1 MFADLVRQPDA
12 DSADAPETGPGTVSA
27 GASRTAGTSAWPH
40 PEAVWAADD
49 THPDWREADDA
60 QPPGRVSGECRIRG
74 EQARVRI
81 AADSAAADGRDLGS
95 MRYGELENLVAEL
108 AAERACVEGRY
119 LAALGE
125 LTSRVGT
132 QAAAYQLRQL
142 TRMGSPQARAEARL
156 AEDLTQ
162 GGMTDTLDAMAE
174 GRIHMSHAKVIAR
187 ESPKKHRRS
196 EADFLELS
204 ESYPADTVARHTLA
218 YESLQVYADLAAE
231 TAAKDL
237 GPVDAELALQR
248 HERFASRRVG
258 DDGMWHLRGKFD
270 FLTGREL
277 NTALQSQLR
286 TLRRRHETDAEH
298 AGPGAN
304 DSHADGPGSA
314 TASSHRTDPA
324 GTDGV
329 VPLVPTRGQ
338 LTADALSELIAGTA
352 NVRRGKN
359 NLLIIA
365 DYDMVNDRLANPR
378 LDDGTPL
385 SAQILAEHATDA
397 KVLPAV
403 FKADWSELALGRTR
417 NASDA
422 QRLVLAARDGGCIGC
437 ELTSEHTQGH
447 HIDYYENDGLTEIPN
462 LASLCWDCHKDVH
475 GRNREIHTPPDG
487 HPRLA
492 PPEPGVGG
500 PQHHDAGRP
509 RLAPPEPANTGPP
522 ARAPARS
529 P

>member
-1 MFADLVRQPDA
+1 
-12 DSADAPETGPGTVSA
+12 
-27 GASRTAGTSAWPH
+27 
-40 PEAVWAADD
+40 
-49 THPDWREADDA
+49 
-60 QPPGRVSGECRIRG
+60 
-74 EQARVRI
+74 
-81 AADSAAADGRDLGS
+81 
-95 MRYGELENLVAEL
+95 MRYGELEELVAEL
-108 AAERACVEGRY
+108 AAERARVEGRY

-125 LTSRVGT
+125 LTSRVGA

-142 TRMGSPQARAEARL
+142 TRMGSPQARCEARL
-156 AEDLTQ
+156 AEDLAQ
-162 GGMTDTLDAMAE
+162 GGMTDTLDAMAQ

-218 YESLQVYADLAAE
+218 YESLQVYADLAEEA
-231 TAAKDL
+231 AAKDL
-237 GPVDAELALQR
+237 SPADVELALQR
-248 HERFASRRVG
+248 QERFASMRVG
-258 DDGMWHLRGKFD
+258 EDGMWHLRGKFD
-270 FLTGREL
+270 FLSGREL

-286 TLRRRHETDAEH
+286 SLRRRHETDTQH
-298 AGPGAN
+298 AGPSLVHGEGAEG
-304 DSHADGPGSA
+304 ADADDA
-314 TASSHRTDPA
+314 TLPM
-324 GTDGV
+324 
-329 VPLVPTRGQ
+329 PTRGQ

-365 DYDMVNDRLANPR
+365 DYDIVNDRLANPR

-447 HIDYYENDGLTEIPN
+447 HIRYYENDGLTEIPN

-475 GRNREIHTPPDG
+475 GRGREIHTPPDG
-487 HPRLA
+487 RPRLA

-500 PQHHDAGRP
+500 P
-509 RLAPPEPANTGPP
+509 P

>member
-1 MFADLVRQPDA
+1 MFADLVRPPDPDA
-12 DSADAPETGPGTVSA
+12 SDAPEA
-27 GASRTAGTSAWPH
+27 GAPAAVGAGAAVGVPAWPH

-49 THPDWREADDA
+49 THPDWRDADDA
-60 QPPGRVSGECRIRG
+60 APPSGRVSGECRIRG

-81 AADSAAADGRDLGS
+81 AADSPAAGGRDLGS
-95 MRYGELENLVAEL
+95 MRYGELEELVAEL
-108 AAERACVEGRY
+108 AAERARVEGRY

-125 LTSRVGT
+125 LTSRVGA

-142 TRMGSPQARAEARL
+142 TRMGGPQARCEARL

-162 GGMTDTLDAMAE
+162 GGMTDTLDAMAQ

-204 ESYPADTVARHTLA
+204 QSYPADTVARHTLA
-218 YESLQVYADLAAE
+218 TESLQVYADLAEEA
-231 TAAKDL
+231 AAKDL
-237 GPVDAELALQR
+237 TPVDAELALQR
-248 HERFASRRVG
+248 HERSASMRVG

-286 TLRRRHETDAEH
+286 SLRRRHQDDTES
-298 AGPGAN
+298 AGPSAAGN
-304 DSHADGPGSA
+304 HADDRGPNADTGG
-314 TASSHRTDPA
+314 TAP
-324 GTDGV
+324 
-329 VPLVPTRGQ
+329 PVPTRGQ
-338 LTADALSELIAGTA
+338 LTADALTELIAGTT

-422 QRLVLAARDGGCIGC
+422 QRLILAARDGGCIGC
-437 ELTSEHTQGH
+437 ELSSEHTQGH
-447 HIDYYENDGLTEIPN
+447 HIRYYENDGLTEIPN
-462 LASLCWDCHKDVH
+462 LASLCWDCHKDLH
-475 GRNREIHTPPDG
+475 GRGREIHTPPHG
-487 HPRLA
+487 RPRLA

-500 PQHHDAGRP
+500 PQHRDAGRP

>member
-1 MFADLVRQPDA
+1 MFAFDSIRLYAYSMFADLVRQPDA
-12 DSADAPETGPGTVSA
+12 DSSDAPEARPGAAV
-27 GASRTAGTSAWPH
+27 GVSAWPH
-40 PEAVWAADD
+40 AEAVWSADD
-49 THPDWREADDA
+49 AHPDWREAGDA
-60 QPPGRVSGECRIRG
+60 QLPSGRVSGECRIRG
-74 EQARVRI
+74 EQARASI
-81 AADSAAADGRDLGS
+81 AADSPAADGKDLGS
-95 MRYGELENLVAEL
+95 MRYGELEELVVEL
-108 AAERACVEGRY
+108 AAERARADGRY

-142 TRMGSPQARAEARL
+142 TRMGGPQARCEARL

-204 ESYPADTVARHTLA
+204 QSYPADTVARHTLA
-218 YESLQVYADLAAE
+218 TESLQVYADLAAE
-231 TAAKDL
+231 AAAKDL
-237 GPVDAELALQR
+237 SPADAELALQR
-248 HERFASRRVG
+248 HERFASMRVG
-258 DDGMWHLRGKFD
+258 EDGMWHLRGRFD

-286 TLRRRHETDAEH
+286 SLRRRHDTDAQH
-298 AGPGAN
+298 ADASAA
-304 DSHADGPGSA
+304 DSHSGS
-314 TASSHRTDPA
+314 TACDRGDVAHSA
-324 GTDGV
+324 GTDGAA
-329 VPLVPTRGQ
+329 PLMPTRGQ
-338 LTADALSELIAGTA
+338 LAADALSELIAGTT

-365 DYDMVNDRLANPR
+365 DYDLVNDRLANPR

-385 SAQILAEHATDA
+385 SAQLLAEHASDA

-475 GRNREIHTPPDG
+475 GRCREIHTPPD
-487 HPRLA
+487 
-492 PPEPGVGG
+492 
-500 PQHHDAGRP
+500 GRP

-522 ARAPARS
+522 ARAPAAARS

>member
-1 MFADLVRQPDA
+1 MFAELVRPPDPDA
-12 DSADAPETGPGTVSA
+12 SDAPEAGPPAAVGA
-27 GASRTAGTSAWPH
+27 GAAVGVSAWPH
-40 PEAVWAADD
+40 PEAVWSADD
-49 THPDWREADDA
+49 THPDWSDADDA
-60 QPPGRVSGECRIRG
+60 APPSGRASGECRLRG
-74 EQARVRI
+74 EQAGVGI
-81 AADSAAADGRDLGS
+81 AADGPAADGRDLGS
-95 MRYGELENLVAEL
+95 MRYGELEELVVEL
-108 AAERACVEGRY
+108 AAQRARVEGRY

-125 LTSRVGT
+125 LTSRVGA

-142 TRMGSPQARAEARL
+142 TRMGGPQARCEARL

-218 YESLQVYADLAAE
+218 TESLQVYADLAEEA
-231 TAAKDL
+231 AAKDL
-237 GPVDAELALQR
+237 TPVDAELALQR
-248 HERFASRRVG
+248 QERFASMRVG
-258 DDGMWHLRGKFD
+258 EDGMWHLRGKFD

-286 TLRRRHETDAEH
+286 SLRRRHQTDTHH
-298 AGPGAN
+298 AGPNAAHGEGAEETHP
-304 DSHADGPGSA
+304 DSAALPM
-314 TASSHRTDPA
+314 
-324 GTDGV
+324 
-329 VPLVPTRGQ
+329 PTRGQ

-352 NVRRGKN
+352 KVRRGKN

-365 DYDMVNDRLANPR
+365 DYDVLNGRLANPR

-422 QRLVLAARDGGCIGC
+422 QRLILAARDGGCIGC

-447 HIDYYENDGLTEIPN
+447 HIDYYENGGPTEIPN

-475 GRNREIHTPPDG
+475 GRCREIHTPPDG

-492 PPEPGVGG
+492 PPEP
-500 PQHHDAGRP
+500 AS
-509 RLAPPEPANTGPP
+509 TGPP

>member
-1 MFADLVRQPDA
+1 MFADLVRPPDPDA
-12 DSADAPETGPGTVSA
+12 SDAPETGPGAAA
-27 GASRTAGTSAWPH
+27 GVPAWPH
-40 PEAVWAADD
+40 AEAVWSADD
-49 THPDWREADDA
+49 THPDWSEAGDA
-60 QPPGRVSGECRIRG
+60 VSPSSRVSGECRASG

-81 AADSAAADGRDLGS
+81 AADSPAADGRDLGS
-95 MRYGELENLVAEL
+95 MRYGELENLVVEL
-108 AAERACVEGRY
+108 AAERARADGRY

-125 LTSRVGT
+125 LTSRVGA

-142 TRMGSPQARAEARL
+142 TRMGGPQARCEARL
-156 AEDLTQ
+156 AEDLAQ

-204 ESYPADTVARHTLA
+204 QSYPADTVARHTLA
-218 YESLQVYADLAAE
+218 TESLQVYADLAAE
-231 TAAKDL
+231 AAAKDL
-237 GPVDAELALQR
+237 SPADAELALQR
-248 HERFASRRVG
+248 HERFASMRVG
-258 DDGMWHLRGKFD
+258 EDGMWHLRGRFD

-286 TLRRRHETDAEH
+286 SLRRRHQTDTH
-298 AGPGAN
+298 
-304 DSHADGPGSA
+304 HADASTADGNGSA
-314 TASSHRTDPA
+314 AASHGEGSEGAAP
-324 GTDGV
+324 
-329 VPLVPTRGQ
+329 PMPTRGQ
-338 LTADALSELIAGTA
+338 LTADALSELIAGTT

-365 DYDMVNDRLANPR
+365 DYDLVNDRLANPR

-422 QRLVLAARDGGCIGC
+422 QRLILAARDGGCIGC

-447 HIDYYENDGLTEIPN
+447 HIDYYENDGPTEIPN

-475 GRNREIHTPPDG
+475 GRNRKIHTPPDG

-492 PPEPGVGG
+492 PPEPHDNDLPNQTSVVARG
-500 PQHHDAGRP
+500 P
-509 RLAPPEPANTGPP
+509 
-522 ARAPARS
+522 
-529 P
+529 

>member
-1 MFADLVRQPDA
+1 MFADLVRPPDPDA
-12 DSADAPETGPGTVSA
+12 SDAPETVPGAAV
-27 GASRTAGTSAWPH
+27 GVSAWPH
-40 PEAVWAADD
+40 AEAVWSADD
-49 THPDWREADDA
+49 THPDWREANDA
-60 QPPGRVSGECRIRG
+60 ASPSDRVSGECRVRG
-74 EQARVRI
+74 EQARVHI
-81 AADSAAADGRDLGS
+81 AADSPAADGRDLGS
-95 MRYGELENLVAEL
+95 MRYGELEELVAEL
-108 AAERACVEGRY
+108 AAERARVDGRY

-125 LTSRVGT
+125 LTSRVGA

-142 TRMGSPQARAEARL
+142 TRMGSPQARCEARL

-204 ESYPADTVARHTLA
+204 QSYPADTVARHTLA
-218 YESLQVYADLAAE
+218 TESLQVYADLAAE
-231 TAAKDL
+231 AAAKDL
-237 GPVDAELALQR
+237 SPVDAELALQR
-248 HERFASRRVG
+248 QERFASMRVG

-270 FLTGREL
+270 FVTGREL
-277 NTALQSQLR
+277 NTALQAQLR
-286 TLRRRHETDAEH
+286 SLRRRHETVPEGGDDN
-298 AGPGAN
+298 G
-304 DSHADGPGSA
+304 
-314 TASSHRTDPA
+314 TALPM
-324 GTDGV
+324 
-329 VPLVPTRGQ
+329 PTRGQ
-338 LTADALSELIAGTA
+338 LTADALSELIAGAA

-365 DYDMVNDRLANPR
+365 DYDIVNDRLANPR

-385 SAQILAEHATDA
+385 SAQMLAEHATDA

-403 FKADWSELALGRTR
+403 FKADWSELALGRAR

-422 QRLVLAARDGGCIGC
+422 QRLILAARDGGCIGC

-447 HIDYYENDGLTEIPN
+447 HIRYYENDGLTEIPN

-475 GRNREIHTPPDG
+475 GRGRKIYTPPDG

-492 PPEPGVGG
+492 SPEP
-500 PQHHDAGRP
+500 HDND
-509 RLAPPEPANTGPP
+509 PPSQVSVA
-522 ARAPARS
+522 ARS